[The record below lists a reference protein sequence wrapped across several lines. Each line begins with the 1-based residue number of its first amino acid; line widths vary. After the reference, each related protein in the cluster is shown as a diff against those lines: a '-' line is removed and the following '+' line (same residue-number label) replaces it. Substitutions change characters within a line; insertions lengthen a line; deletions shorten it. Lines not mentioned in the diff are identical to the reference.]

1 MKFVIIQFLR
11 PPVSSFSFDSIILIS
26 ILSLNTSSLVSPFDV
41 YSSRYFKALV
51 QLVCP
56 AYAVSVGL
64 QLGTRLDA

>member
-1 MKFVIIQFLR
+1 
-11 PPVSSFSFDSIILIS
+11 
-26 ILSLNTSSLVSPFDV
+26 V
-41 YSSRYFKALV
+41 YSSRYFKIRG